1 METNENIID
10 LGSIDVPET
19 WEDVTL
25 KMYEEIEKYYDGTD
39 SSFDIRDVVHILCG
53 KDKDMINSLPFEAF
67 EDILSKLTF
76 LNKRPE
82 EKQPTNEISIDG
94 CTYKVNTM
102 EKLKTGEYVSVDTV
116 MKADK
121 HNYAAI
127 LAILCRKEGEIYDSK
142 FEAEVLEDRIKMFER
157 QPITEV
163 LPIVSFF
170 LTSYVASTIPSLLY
184 TKVEEA
190 LDLTAKNIESSDK
203 IGISRRYYMTWQIH
217 RLRKSLK
224 SIKST
229 LQTPS
234 HSSPTSSRKGKWK
247 RRRMLGRK
255 QEGRQ

>member
-10 LGSIDVPET
+10 LGSIDVPTSWNDISLKKFSDIERYY
-19 WEDVTL
+19 ED
-25 KMYEEIEKYYDGTD
+25 
-39 SSFDIRDVVHILCG
+39 
-53 KDKDMINSLPFEAF
+53 KDKDFDVREVLHILTDKSIDYINMLPAEFLD
-67 EDILSKLTF
+67 DILSKLTF

-157 QPITEV
+157 QPVVNV
-163 LPIVSFF
+163 LAIVGFFLQSYIVSV
-170 LTSYVASTIPSLLY
+170 TPTLLSS
-184 TKVEEA
+184 KVEEA
-190 LDLTAKNIESSDK
+190 LDLTRKNIESSHRN
-203 IGISRRYYMTWQIH
+203 GEISKRSM
-217 RLRKSLK
+217 KSAMKKLKKLEK
-224 SIKST
+224 SIKSI
-229 LQTPS
+229 
-234 HSSPTSSRKGKWK
+234 
-247 RRRMLGRK
+247 
-255 QEGRQ
+255 